1 MKILP
6 KGLDFDIYNLI
17 SGDIFELVVYH
28 LLFNSGDTREYQF
41 NKKIFS
47 IKNDRNAIKSKIESI
62 SKKII
67 DISELKGT
75 YMPNSKS
82 HHIHTSS
89 TKDINKDI
97 KERRL
102 KETISQSDLEW
113 IRKHNHRQCL
123 YLFLSL
129 LINEKESSILARFTT
144 PTIYN
149 NKTPLTDKSTSLNKS
164 ILKHFNPEIEHN
176 FDLMHEHLLLFFIS
190 INKNIAIAL
199 MDTLKAEWSKAL
211 KNNNHDWIDKE
222 NAYQINWIIE
232 YFKKSNIEPWFINN
246 NQDLDFKYYL
256 CIVIIDLWQ
265 QDDFI
270 EKIGSKDYFLE
281 KMKRSWSQQKYRLSV
296 KNKKSIN
303 LRVDKEIEKK
313 LNNLCSDLK
322 LIKSQ
327 LIELAIEQIN
337 KSKH

>member
-1 MKILP
+1 MKISP
-6 KGLDFDIYNLI
+6 KGLDPDIYNLI
-17 SGDIFELVVYH
+17 SEDIFELVAYH

-47 IKNDRNAIKSKIESI
+47 IKNDRNAIKSKIASI

-67 DISELKGT
+67 DISELKDT
-75 YMPNSKS
+75 YIPNSTS
-82 HHIHTSS
+82 HKIHATS
-89 TKDINKDI
+89 TIEINKDI

-113 IRKHNHRQCL
+113 IIKHNHRQCL

-129 LINEKESSILARFTT
+129 LIHEQETSILARIIT
-144 PTIYN
+144 PEIYN
-149 NKTPLTDKSTSLNKS
+149 NKKSLTNISTILNRS
-164 ILKHFNPEIEHN
+164 ILEHFNPEIEHN

-222 NAYQINWIIE
+222 NTYQINWIIK

-246 NQDLDFKYYL
+246 NQDLYFKYYL
-256 CIVIIDLWQ
+256 CVVLIDLWQ

-296 KNKKSIN
+296 KDKKSIN

-313 LNNLCSDLK
+313 INKLCADSK
-322 LIKSQ
+322 LTKSQ
-327 LIELAIEQIN
+327 LIELLLKN
-337 KSKH
+337 K

>member
-1 MKILP
+1 MKISP
-6 KGLDFDIYNLI
+6 KGLDPDIYNLI
-17 SGDIFELVVYH
+17 SEDIFELVAYH

-47 IKNDRNAIKSKIESI
+47 IKNDRNAIKSKIASI

-67 DISELKGT
+67 DISELKDT
-75 YMPNSKS
+75 YIPNSTS
-82 HHIHTSS
+82 HKIHATS
-89 TKDINKDI
+89 TIEINKDI

-113 IRKHNHRQCL
+113 IIKHNHRQCL

-129 LINEKESSILARFTT
+129 LIHEQETSILARIIT
-144 PTIYN
+144 PEIYN
-149 NKTPLTDKSTSLNKS
+149 NKKSLTNISTILNRS
-164 ILKHFNPEIEHN
+164 ILEHFNPEIEHN

-222 NAYQINWIIE
+222 NTYQINWIIE

-246 NQDLDFKYYL
+246 NQDLYFKYYL
-256 CIVIIDLWQ
+256 CVVLIDLWQ

-296 KNKKSIN
+296 KDKKSIN

-313 LNNLCSDLK
+313 INKLCTDLK
-322 LIKSQ
+322 LTKSQ
-327 LIELAIEQIN
+327 LIELL
-337 KSKH
+337 

>member
-1 MKILP
+1 MKISP
-6 KGLDFDIYNLI
+6 KGLDPDIYNLI
-17 SGDIFELVVYH
+17 SEDIFELVAYH

-47 IKNDRNAIKSKIESI
+47 IKNDRNAIKSKIASI

-67 DISELKGT
+67 DISELKDT
-75 YMPNSKS
+75 YIPNSTS
-82 HHIHTSS
+82 HKIHATS
-89 TKDINKDI
+89 TIEINKDI

-113 IRKHNHRQCL
+113 IIKHNHRQCL

-129 LINEKESSILARFTT
+129 LIHEQETSILARIIT
-144 PTIYN
+144 PEIYN
-149 NKTPLTDKSTSLNKS
+149 NKKSLTNISTILNRS
-164 ILKHFNPEIEHN
+164 ILEHFNPEIEHN

-222 NAYQINWIIE
+222 NTYQINWIIE

-246 NQDLDFKYYL
+246 NQDLYFKYYL
-256 CIVIIDLWQ
+256 CVVLIDLWQ

-270 EKIGSKDYFLE
+270 EKIGSKDYFLD

-296 KNKKSIN
+296 KDKKSIN
-303 LRVDKEIEKK
+303 LRVDKDTEKK
-313 LNNLCSDLK
+313 INKLCADLK
-322 LIKSQ
+322 LTKSQ
-327 LIELAIEQIN
+327 LIELLLKN
-337 KSKH
+337 K

>member
-1 MKILP
+1 MKISP
-6 KGLDFDIYNLI
+6 KGLDPDIYNLI
-17 SGDIFELVVYH
+17 SEDIFELVAYH

-47 IKNDRNAIKSKIESI
+47 IKNDRNAIKSKIASI

-67 DISELKGT
+67 DISELKDT
-75 YMPNSKS
+75 YIPNSTS
-82 HHIHTSS
+82 HKIHATS
-89 TKDINKDI
+89 TIEINKDI

-113 IRKHNHRQCL
+113 IIKHNHRQCL

-129 LINEKESSILARFTT
+129 LIHEQETSILARIIT
-144 PTIYN
+144 PEIYN
-149 NKTPLTDKSTSLNKS
+149 NKKSLTNISTILNRS
-164 ILKHFNPEIEHN
+164 ILEHFNPEIEHN

-222 NAYQINWIIE
+222 NTYQINWIIE

-246 NQDLDFKYYL
+246 NQDLYFKYYL
-256 CIVIIDLWQ
+256 CVVLIDLWQ

-296 KNKKSIN
+296 KDKKSIN

-313 LNNLCSDLK
+313 N
-322 LIKSQ
+322 
-327 LIELAIEQIN
+327 
-337 KSKH
+337 

>member
-1 MKILP
+1 MKISP
-6 KGLDFDIYNLI
+6 KGLDPDIYNLI
-17 SGDIFELVVYH
+17 SEDIFELVAYH

-47 IKNDRNAIKSKIESI
+47 IKNDRNAIKSKIASI

-67 DISELKGT
+67 DISELKDT
-75 YMPNSKS
+75 YIPNSTS
-82 HHIHTSS
+82 HKIHATS
-89 TKDINKDI
+89 TIEINKDI

-113 IRKHNHRQCL
+113 IIKHNHRQCL

-129 LINEKESSILARFTT
+129 LIHEQETSILARIIT
-144 PTIYN
+144 PEIYN
-149 NKTPLTDKSTSLNKS
+149 NKKSLTNKSTILNRT
-164 ILKHFNPEIEHN
+164 ILEHFNPEIEHN

-222 NAYQINWIIE
+222 NTYQINWIIE
-232 YFKKSNIEPWFINN
+232 YFKKTNIEPWFINN
-246 NQDLDFKYYL
+246 NQDLYFKYYL
-256 CIVIIDLWQ
+256 CVVLIDLWQ

-270 EKIGSKDYFLE
+270 EKIGSKDYFLD

-296 KNKKSIN
+296 KDKKSIN
-303 LRVDKEIEKK
+303 LRVDKDTEKK
-313 LNNLCSDLK
+313 INKLCADLK
-322 LIKSQ
+322 LTKSQ
-327 LIELAIEQIN
+327 LIELLLKN
-337 KSKH
+337 K

>member
-1 MKILP
+1 MKISP
-6 KGLDFDIYNLI
+6 KGLDPDIYNLI
-17 SGDIFELVVYH
+17 SEDIFELVAYH

-47 IKNDRNAIKSKIESI
+47 IKNDRNAIKSKIASI

-67 DISELKGT
+67 DISELKDT
-75 YMPNSKS
+75 YIPNSTS
-82 HHIHTSS
+82 HKIHATS
-89 TKDINKDI
+89 TIEINKDI

-113 IRKHNHRQCL
+113 IIKHNHRQCL

-129 LINEKESSILARFTT
+129 LIHEQETSILARIIT
-144 PTIYN
+144 PEIYN
-149 NKTPLTDKSTSLNKS
+149 NKKSLTNISTILNRS
-164 ILKHFNPEIEHN
+164 ILEHFNPEIENN

-222 NAYQINWIIE
+222 NTYQINWIIE

-246 NQDLDFKYYL
+246 NQDLYFKYYL
-256 CIVIIDLWQ
+256 CVVLIDLWQ

-296 KNKKSIN
+296 KDKKSIN

-313 LNNLCSDLK
+313 INKLCTDLK
-322 LIKSQ
+322 LTKSQ
-327 LIELAIEQIN
+327 LIELLLKN
-337 KSKH
+337 K

>member
-1 MKILP
+1 MKISP
-6 KGLDFDIYNLI
+6 KGLDPDIYNLI
-17 SGDIFELVVYH
+17 SEDIFELVAYH

-47 IKNDRNAIKSKIESI
+47 IKNDRNAIKSKIASI

-67 DISELKGT
+67 DISELKDT
-75 YMPNSKS
+75 YIPNSTS
-82 HHIHTSS
+82 HKIHATS
-89 TKDINKDI
+89 TIEINKDI

-113 IRKHNHRQCL
+113 IIKHNHRQCI

-129 LINEKESSILARFTT
+129 LIHEQETSILARIIT
-144 PTIYN
+144 PEIYN
-149 NKTPLTDKSTSLNKS
+149 NKKSLTNISTILNRS
-164 ILKHFNPEIEHN
+164 ILEHFNPEIEHN

-222 NAYQINWIIE
+222 NTYQINWIIE

-246 NQDLDFKYYL
+246 NQDLYFKYYL
-256 CIVIIDLWQ
+256 CVVLIDLWQ

-296 KNKKSIN
+296 KDKKSIN

-313 LNNLCSDLK
+313 INKLCTDLK
-322 LIKSQ
+322 LTKSQ
-327 LIELAIEQIN
+327 LIELLLKN
-337 KSKH
+337 K

>member
-1 MKILP
+1 MKISP
-6 KGLDFDIYNLI
+6 KGLDPDIYNLI
-17 SGDIFELVVYH
+17 SEDIFELVAYH

-47 IKNDRNAIKSKIESI
+47 IKNDRNAIKSKIASI

-67 DISELKGT
+67 DISELKDT
-75 YMPNSKS
+75 YIPNSTS
-82 HHIHTSS
+82 HKIHATS
-89 TKDINKDI
+89 TIEINKDI

-113 IRKHNHRQCL
+113 IIKHNHRQCL

-129 LINEKESSILARFTT
+129 LIHEQETSILARIIT
-144 PTIYN
+144 PEIYN
-149 NKTPLTDKSTSLNKS
+149 NKKSLTNISTILNRS
-164 ILKHFNPEIEHN
+164 ILEHFNPEIEHN

-222 NAYQINWIIE
+222 NTYQINWIIE

-246 NQDLDFKYYL
+246 NQDIYFKYYL
-256 CIVIIDLWQ
+256 CVVLIDLWQ

-296 KNKKSIN
+296 KDKKSIN
-303 LRVDKEIEKK
+303 LRVDKEIEKEINK
-313 LNNLCSDLK
+313 LCTDLK
-322 LIKSQ
+322 LTKSQ
-327 LIELAIEQIN
+327 LIELLLKN
-337 KSKH
+337 K

>member
-1 MKILP
+1 MKISP
-6 KGLDFDIYNLI
+6 KGLDPDIYNLI
-17 SGDIFELVVYH
+17 SEDIFELVAYH

-47 IKNDRNAIKSKIESI
+47 IKNDRNAIKSKIASI

-67 DISELKGT
+67 DISELKDT
-75 YMPNSKS
+75 YIPNSTS
-82 HHIHTSS
+82 HKIHATS
-89 TKDINKDI
+89 TIEINKDI

-113 IRKHNHRQCL
+113 IIKHNHRQCL

-129 LINEKESSILARFTT
+129 LIHEQETSILARIIT
-144 PTIYN
+144 PEIYN
-149 NKTPLTDKSTSLNKS
+149 NKKSLTNISTILNRS
-164 ILKHFNPEIEHN
+164 ILEHFNPEIEHN

-199 MDTLKAEWSKAL
+199 MDTFKAEWSKAL

-222 NAYQINWIIE
+222 NTYQINWIIE

-246 NQDLDFKYYL
+246 NQDLYFKYYL
-256 CIVIIDLWQ
+256 CVVLIDLWQ

-296 KNKKSIN
+296 KDKKSIN

-313 LNNLCSDLK
+313 INKLCTDLK
-322 LIKSQ
+322 LTKSQ
-327 LIELAIEQIN
+327 LIELLLKN
-337 KSKH
+337 K

>member
-1 MKILP
+1 MKISP
-6 KGLDFDIYNLI
+6 KGLDPDIYNLI
-17 SGDIFELVVYH
+17 SEDIFELVAYH

-47 IKNDRNAIKSKIESI
+47 IKNDRNAIKSKIASI

-67 DISELKGT
+67 DISELKDT
-75 YMPNSKS
+75 YIPNSTS
-82 HHIHTSS
+82 HKIHATS
-89 TKDINKDI
+89 TIEINKDI

-113 IRKHNHRQCL
+113 IIKHNHRQCL

-129 LINEKESSILARFTT
+129 LIHEQETSILARIIT
-144 PTIYN
+144 PEIYN
-149 NKTPLTDKSTSLNKS
+149 NKKSLTNISTILNRS
-164 ILKHFNPEIEHN
+164 ILEHFNPEIEHN

-222 NAYQINWIIE
+222 NTYQINWIIE

-246 NQDLDFKYYL
+246 NQDIYFKYYL
-256 CIVIIDLWQ
+256 CVVLIDLWQ

-296 KNKKSIN
+296 KDKKSIN

-313 LNNLCSDLK
+313 INKLCTDLK
-322 LIKSQ
+322 LTKSQ
-327 LIELAIEQIN
+327 LIELLLKN
-337 KSKH
+337 K

>member
-1 MKILP
+1 MKISP
-6 KGLDFDIYNLI
+6 KGLDPDIYNLI
-17 SGDIFELVVYH
+17 SEDIFELVAYH

-47 IKNDRNAIKSKIESI
+47 IKNDRNAIKSKIASI

-67 DISELKGT
+67 DISELKDT
-75 YMPNSKS
+75 YIPNSTS
-82 HHIHTSS
+82 HKIHATS
-89 TKDINKDI
+89 TIEINKDI

-113 IRKHNHRQCL
+113 IIKHNHRQCL

-129 LINEKESSILARFTT
+129 LIHEQETSILARIIT
-144 PTIYN
+144 PEIYN
-149 NKTPLTDKSTSLNKS
+149 NKKSLTNISTILNRS
-164 ILKHFNPEIEHN
+164 ILEHFNPEIEHN

-222 NAYQINWIIE
+222 NTYQINWIIE

-246 NQDLDFKYYL
+246 NQDLYFKYYL
-256 CIVIIDLWQ
+256 CVVLIDLWQ

-296 KNKKSIN
+296 KDKKSIN

-313 LNNLCSDLK
+313 INKLCADSK
-322 LIKSQ
+322 LTKSQ
-327 LIELAIEQIN
+327 LIELLLKN
-337 KSKH
+337 K

>member
-1 MKILP
+1 MKISP
-6 KGLDFDIYNLI
+6 KGLDPDIYNLI
-17 SGDIFELVVYH
+17 SEDIFELVAYH

-47 IKNDRNAIKSKIESI
+47 IKNDRNAIKSKIASI

-67 DISELKGT
+67 DISELKDT
-75 YMPNSKS
+75 YIPNSTS
-82 HHIHTSS
+82 HKIHATS
-89 TKDINKDI
+89 TIEINKDI

-113 IRKHNHRQCL
+113 IIKHNHRQCL

-129 LINEKESSILARFTT
+129 LIHEQETSILARIIT
-144 PTIYN
+144 PEIYN
-149 NKTPLTDKSTSLNKS
+149 NKKSLTNISTILNRS
-164 ILKHFNPEIEHN
+164 ILEHFNPEIEHN

-199 MDTLKAEWSKAL
+199 MDTLKAEWSRAL

-222 NAYQINWIIE
+222 NTYQINWIIE

-246 NQDLDFKYYL
+246 NQDLYFKYYL
-256 CIVIIDLWQ
+256 CVVLIDLWQ

-296 KNKKSIN
+296 KDKKSIN

-313 LNNLCSDLK
+313 INKLCTDLK
-322 LIKSQ
+322 LTKSQ
-327 LIELAIEQIN
+327 LIELLLKN
-337 KSKH
+337 K

>member
-1 MKILP
+1 MKISP
-6 KGLDFDIYNLI
+6 KGLDPDIYNLI
-17 SGDIFELVVYH
+17 SEDIFELVAYH

-47 IKNDRNAIKSKIESI
+47 IKNDRNAIKSKIASI

-67 DISELKGT
+67 DISELKDT
-75 YMPNSKS
+75 YIPNSTS
-82 HHIHTSS
+82 HKIHATS
-89 TKDINKDI
+89 TIEINKEI

-113 IRKHNHRQCL
+113 IIKHNHRQCL

-129 LINEKESSILARFTT
+129 LTHEQETSILARIIT
-144 PTIYN
+144 PEIYN
-149 NKTPLTDKSTSLNKS
+149 NKKSLTNISTILNRS
-164 ILKHFNPEIEHN
+164 ILEHFNPEIEHN

-222 NAYQINWIIE
+222 NTYQINWIIE

-246 NQDLDFKYYL
+246 NQDLYFKYYL
-256 CIVIIDLWQ
+256 CVVLIDLWQ

-296 KNKKSIN
+296 KDKKSIN

-313 LNNLCSDLK
+313 INKLCTDLK
-322 LIKSQ
+322 LTKSQ
-327 LIELAIEQIN
+327 LIELLLKN
-337 KSKH
+337 K

>member
-1 MKILP
+1 MKISP
-6 KGLDFDIYNLI
+6 KGLDPDIYNLI
-17 SGDIFELVVYH
+17 SEDIFELVAYH

-47 IKNDRNAIKSKIESI
+47 IKNDRNAIKSKIASI

-67 DISELKGT
+67 DISELKDT
-75 YMPNSKS
+75 YIPNSTS
-82 HHIHTSS
+82 HKIHATS
-89 TKDINKDI
+89 TIEINKDI

-113 IRKHNHRQCL
+113 IIKHNHRQCL

-129 LINEKESSILARFTT
+129 LIHEQETSILARIIT
-144 PTIYN
+144 PEIYN
-149 NKTPLTDKSTSLNKS
+149 NKKSLTNISTILNRS
-164 ILKHFNPEIEHN
+164 ILEHFNPEIEHN

-222 NAYQINWIIE
+222 NTYQINWIIE

-246 NQDLDFKYYL
+246 NQDLYFKYYL
-256 CIVIIDLWQ
+256 CVVLIDLWQ

-296 KNKKSIN
+296 KDKKSIN

-313 LNNLCSDLK
+313 INKLCTDLK
-322 LIKSQ
+322 LTKSQ
-327 LIELAIEQIN
+327 LIEL
-337 KSKH
+337 

>member
-1 MKILP
+1 MKISP
-6 KGLDFDIYNLI
+6 KGLDPDIYNLI
-17 SGDIFELVVYH
+17 SEDIFELVVYH

-47 IKNDRNAIKSKIESI
+47 IKNDRNAIKSKIASI

-67 DISELKGT
+67 DISELKDT
-75 YMPNSKS
+75 YIPNSTS
-82 HHIHTSS
+82 HKIHATS
-89 TKDINKDI
+89 TIEINKDI

-113 IRKHNHRQCL
+113 IIKHNHRQCL

-129 LINEKESSILARFTT
+129 LIHEQETSILARIIT
-144 PTIYN
+144 PEIYN
-149 NKTPLTDKSTSLNKS
+149 NKKSLTNISTILNRS
-164 ILKHFNPEIEHN
+164 ILEHFNPEIEHN

-222 NAYQINWIIE
+222 NTYQINWIIE

-246 NQDLDFKYYL
+246 NQDLYFKYYL
-256 CIVIIDLWQ
+256 CVVLIDLWQ

-296 KNKKSIN
+296 KDKKSIN

-313 LNNLCSDLK
+313 INKLCTDLK
-322 LIKSQ
+322 LTKSQ
-327 LIELAIEQIN
+327 LIELLLKN
-337 KSKH
+337 K

>member
-1 MKILP
+1 MKISP
-6 KGLDFDIYNLI
+6 KGLDPDIYNLI
-17 SGDIFELVVYH
+17 SEDIFELVAYH

-47 IKNDRNAIKSKIESI
+47 IKNDRNAIKSKIASI

-67 DISELKGT
+67 DISELKDT
-75 YMPNSKS
+75 YIPNSTS
-82 HHIHTSS
+82 HKIHATS
-89 TKDINKDI
+89 TIEINKDI

-113 IRKHNHRQCL
+113 IIKHNHRQCL

-129 LINEKESSILARFTT
+129 LIHEQETSILARIIT
-144 PTIYN
+144 PEIYN
-149 NKTPLTDKSTSLNKS
+149 NKKSLTNISS
-164 ILKHFNPEIEHN
+164 ILNRSILEHFNPEIEHN

-222 NAYQINWIIE
+222 NTYQINWIIE

-246 NQDLDFKYYL
+246 NQDLYFKYYL
-256 CIVIIDLWQ
+256 CVVLIDLWQ

-296 KNKKSIN
+296 KDKKSIN

-313 LNNLCSDLK
+313 INKLCTDLK
-322 LIKSQ
+322 LTKSQ
-327 LIELAIEQIN
+327 LIELLLKN
-337 KSKH
+337 K

>member
-1 MKILP
+1 MKISP
-6 KGLDFDIYNLI
+6 KGLDPDIYNLI
-17 SGDIFELVVYH
+17 SEDIFELVAYH

-47 IKNDRNAIKSKIESI
+47 IKNDRNAIKSKIASI

-67 DISELKGT
+67 DISELKDT
-75 YMPNSKS
+75 YIPNSTS
-82 HHIHTSS
+82 HKIHATS
-89 TKDINKDI
+89 TIEINKDI

-113 IRKHNHRQCL
+113 IIKHNHRQCL

-129 LINEKESSILARFTT
+129 LIHEQETSILARIIT
-144 PTIYN
+144 PEIYN
-149 NKTPLTDKSTSLNKS
+149 NKKPLTNKSTILNRS
-164 ILKHFNPEIEHN
+164 ILEHFNPEIEHN

-222 NAYQINWIIE
+222 NTYQINWIIK

-246 NQDLDFKYYL
+246 NQDLYFKYYL
-256 CIVIIDLWQ
+256 CVVLIDLWQ

-296 KNKKSIN
+296 KDKKSIN

-313 LNNLCSDLK
+313 LISYA
-322 LIKSQ
+322 LIQ
-327 LIELAIEQIN
+327 N
-337 KSKH
+337 

>member
-1 MKILP
+1 MKISP
-6 KGLDFDIYNLI
+6 KGLDPDIYNLI
-17 SGDIFELVVYH
+17 SEDIFELVAYH

-41 NKKIFS
+41 NKKIFN
-47 IKNDRNAIKSKIESI
+47 IKNDRNAIKSKIASI

-67 DISELKGT
+67 DISELKDT
-75 YMPNSKS
+75 YIPNSTS
-82 HHIHTSS
+82 HKIHATS
-89 TKDINKDI
+89 TIEINKDI

-113 IRKHNHRQCL
+113 IIKHNHRQCL

-129 LINEKESSILARFTT
+129 LIHEQETSILARIIT
-144 PTIYN
+144 PEIYN
-149 NKTPLTDKSTSLNKS
+149 NKKSLTNISTILNRS
-164 ILKHFNPEIEHN
+164 ILEHFNPEIEHN

-222 NAYQINWIIE
+222 NTYQINWIIE

-246 NQDLDFKYYL
+246 NQDLYFKYYL
-256 CIVIIDLWQ
+256 CVVLIDLWQ

-296 KNKKSIN
+296 KDKKSIN

-313 LNNLCSDLK
+313 INKLCTDLK
-322 LIKSQ
+322 LTKSQ
-327 LIELAIEQIN
+327 LIELLLKN
-337 KSKH
+337 K

>member
-1 MKILP
+1 MKISP
-6 KGLDFDIYNLI
+6 KGLDPDIYNLI
-17 SGDIFELVVYH
+17 SEDIFELVAYH

-47 IKNDRNAIKSKIESI
+47 IKNDRNAIKSKIASI

-67 DISELKGT
+67 DISELKDT
-75 YMPNSKS
+75 YIPNSTS
-82 HHIHTSS
+82 HKIHATS
-89 TKDINKDI
+89 TIEINKDI

-113 IRKHNHRQCL
+113 MIKHNHRQCL

-129 LINEKESSILARFTT
+129 LIHEQETSILARIIT
-144 PTIYN
+144 PEIYN
-149 NKTPLTDKSTSLNKS
+149 NKKSLTNISTILNRS
-164 ILKHFNPEIEHN
+164 ILEHFNPEIEHN

-222 NAYQINWIIE
+222 NTYQINWIIE

-246 NQDLDFKYYL
+246 NQDLYFKYYL
-256 CIVIIDLWQ
+256 CVVLIDLWQ

-296 KNKKSIN
+296 KDKKSIN

-313 LNNLCSDLK
+313 INKLCTDLK
-322 LIKSQ
+322 LTKSQ
-327 LIELAIEQIN
+327 LIELLLKN
-337 KSKH
+337 K

>member
-1 MKILP
+1 MKISP
-6 KGLDFDIYNLI
+6 KGLDPDIYNLI
-17 SGDIFELVVYH
+17 SEDIFELVAYH

-47 IKNDRNAIKSKIESI
+47 IKNDRNAIKSKIASI

-67 DISELKGT
+67 DISELKDT
-75 YMPNSKS
+75 YIPNSTS
-82 HHIHTSS
+82 HKIHATS
-89 TKDINKDI
+89 TIEINKDI

-113 IRKHNHRQCL
+113 IIKHNHRQCL

-129 LINEKESSILARFTT
+129 LIHEQETSILARIIT
-144 PTIYN
+144 PEIYN
-149 NKTPLTDKSTSLNKS
+149 NKKSLTNTSTILNRS
-164 ILKHFNPEIEHN
+164 ILEHFNPEIEHN

-222 NAYQINWIIE
+222 NTYQINWIIE

-246 NQDLDFKYYL
+246 NQDLYFKYYL
-256 CIVIIDLWQ
+256 CVVLIDLWQ

-296 KNKKSIN
+296 KDKKSIN

-313 LNNLCSDLK
+313 INKLCTDLK
-322 LIKSQ
+322 LTKSQ
-327 LIELAIEQIN
+327 LIELLLKN
-337 KSKH
+337 K

>member
-1 MKILP
+1 MKISP
-6 KGLDFDIYNLI
+6 KGLDPDIYNLI
-17 SGDIFELVVYH
+17 SEDIFELVAYH

-47 IKNDRNAIKSKIESI
+47 IKNDRNAIKSKIASI

-67 DISELKGT
+67 DISELKDT
-75 YMPNSKS
+75 YIPNSTS
-82 HHIHTSS
+82 HKIHATS
-89 TKDINKDI
+89 TIEINKDI

-113 IRKHNHRQCL
+113 IIKHNHRQCL

-129 LINEKESSILARFTT
+129 LIHEQETSILARIIT
-144 PTIYN
+144 PEIYN
-149 NKTPLTDKSTSLNKS
+149 NKKSLTNISTILNRS
-164 ILKHFNPEIEHN
+164 ILEHFNPEIEHN

-222 NAYQINWIIE
+222 NTYQINWIIE

-246 NQDLDFKYYL
+246 NQDLYFKYYL
-256 CIVIIDLWQ
+256 CVVLIDLWQ

-296 KNKKSIN
+296 KDKKSIN

-313 LNNLCSDLK
+313 INKLCSDSK
-322 LIKSQ
+322 LTKSQ
-327 LIELAIEQIN
+327 LIELLLKN
-337 KSKH
+337 K

>member
-1 MKILP
+1 MKISP
-6 KGLDFDIYNLI
+6 KGLDPDIYNLI
-17 SGDIFELVVYH
+17 SEDIFELVAYH

-47 IKNDRNAIKSKIESI
+47 IKNDRNAIKSKIASI

-67 DISELKGT
+67 DISELKDT
-75 YMPNSKS
+75 YIPNSTS
-82 HHIHTSS
+82 HKIHATS
-89 TKDINKDI
+89 TIEINKDI

-113 IRKHNHRQCL
+113 IIKHNHRQCL

-129 LINEKESSILARFTT
+129 LIHEQETSILARIIT
-144 PTIYN
+144 PEIYN
-149 NKTPLTDKSTSLNKS
+149 NKKSLTNISS
-164 ILKHFNPEIEHN
+164 ILNRSILEHFNPEIEHN

-222 NAYQINWIIE
+222 NTYQINWIIE

-246 NQDLDFKYYL
+246 NQDLYFKYYL
-256 CIVIIDLWQ
+256 CVVLIDLWQ

-296 KNKKSIN
+296 KDKKSIN

-313 LNNLCSDLK
+313 INKLCIDLK
-322 LIKSQ
+322 LTKSQ
-327 LIELAIEQIN
+327 LIELLLKN
-337 KSKH
+337 K

>member
-1 MKILP
+1 MKISP
-6 KGLDFDIYNLI
+6 KGLDPDIYNLI
-17 SGDIFELVVYH
+17 SEDIFELVAYH

-47 IKNDRNAIKSKIESI
+47 IKNDRNAIKSKIASI

-67 DISELKGT
+67 DISELKDT
-75 YMPNSKS
+75 YIPNSTS
-82 HHIHTSS
+82 HKIHATS
-89 TKDINKDI
+89 TIEINKDI

-113 IRKHNHRQCL
+113 IIKHNHRQCL

-129 LINEKESSILARFTT
+129 LIHEQETSILARIIT
-144 PTIYN
+144 PEIYN
-149 NKTPLTDKSTSLNKS
+149 NKKSLTNISTILNRS
-164 ILKHFNPEIEHN
+164 ILEHFNPEIEHN

-222 NAYQINWIIE
+222 NTYQINWIIE

-246 NQDLDFKYYL
+246 NQDLYFKYYL
-256 CIVIIDLWQ
+256 CVVLIDLWQ

-296 KNKKSIN
+296 KDKKSIN

-313 LNNLCSDLK
+313 INKLCTDLK
-322 LIKSQ
+322 LTKSQ
-327 LIELAIEQIN
+327 LIELLLKN
-337 KSKH
+337 K

>member
-1 MKILP
+1 MKISP
-6 KGLDFDIYNLI
+6 KGLDPDIYNLI
-17 SGDIFELVVYH
+17 SEDIFELVAYH

-47 IKNDRNAIKSKIESI
+47 IKNDRNAIKSKIASI

-67 DISELKGT
+67 DISELKDT
-75 YMPNSKS
+75 YIPNSTS
-82 HHIHTSS
+82 HKIHATS
-89 TKDINKDI
+89 TIEINKDI

-113 IRKHNHRQCL
+113 IIKHNHRQCL

-129 LINEKESSILARFTT
+129 LIYEQETSILARIIT
-144 PTIYN
+144 PEIYN
-149 NKTPLTDKSTSLNKS
+149 NKKSLTNISTILNRS
-164 ILKHFNPEIEHN
+164 ILEHFNPEIEHN

-222 NAYQINWIIE
+222 NTYQINWIIE

-246 NQDLDFKYYL
+246 NQDLYFKYYL
-256 CIVIIDLWQ
+256 CVVLIDLWQ

-296 KNKKSIN
+296 KDKKSIN

-313 LNNLCSDLK
+313 INKLCTDLK
-322 LIKSQ
+322 LTKSQ
-327 LIELAIEQIN
+327 LIELLLKN
-337 KSKH
+337 K

>member
-1 MKILP
+1 MKISP
-6 KGLDFDIYNLI
+6 KGLDPDIYNLI
-17 SGDIFELVVYH
+17 SEDIFELVAYH

-47 IKNDRNAIKSKIESI
+47 IKNDRNAIKSKIASI

-67 DISELKGT
+67 DISELKDT
-75 YMPNSKS
+75 YIPNSTS
-82 HHIHTSS
+82 HKIHATS
-89 TKDINKDI
+89 TIEINKDI

-113 IRKHNHRQCL
+113 IIKHNHRQCL

-129 LINEKESSILARFTT
+129 LIHEQETSILARIIT
-144 PTIYN
+144 PEIYN
-149 NKTPLTDKSTSLNKS
+149 NKKSLTNISTILNRS
-164 ILKHFNPEIEHN
+164 ILEHFNPEIEHN

-222 NAYQINWIIE
+222 NTYQINWIIE

-246 NQDLDFKYYL
+246 NQDLYFKYYL
-256 CIVIIDLWQ
+256 CVVLIDLWQ

-296 KNKKSIN
+296 KDKKSIN

-313 LNNLCSDLK
+313 INKLCTNLK
-322 LIKSQ
+322 LTKSQ
-327 LIELAIEQIN
+327 LIELLLKN
-337 KSKH
+337 K

>member
-1 MKILP
+1 MKISP
-6 KGLDFDIYNLI
+6 KGLDPDIYNLI
-17 SGDIFELVVYH
+17 SEDIFELVAYH

-47 IKNDRNAIKSKIESI
+47 IKNDRNAIKSKIASI

-67 DISELKGT
+67 DISELKDT
-75 YMPNSKS
+75 YIPNSTS
-82 HHIHTSS
+82 HKIHATS
-89 TKDINKDI
+89 TIEINKDI

-113 IRKHNHRQCL
+113 IIKHNHRQCL

-129 LINEKESSILARFTT
+129 LIHEQETSILARIIT
-144 PTIYN
+144 PEIYN
-149 NKTPLTDKSTSLNKS
+149 NKKSLTNISTILNRS
-164 ILKHFNPEIEHN
+164 ILEHFNPEIEHN

-222 NAYQINWIIE
+222 NTYQINWIIE

-246 NQDLDFKYYL
+246 NQDLYFKYYL
-256 CIVIIDLWQ
+256 CVVLIDLWQ

-296 KNKKSIN
+296 KDKKSIN

-313 LNNLCSDLK
+313 LISYA
-322 LIKSQ
+322 LI
-327 LIELAIEQIN
+327 
-337 KSKH
+337 